1 MNMNGNA
8 RCYVWDDIIDVE
20 YVSIIDGEGKEIIYP
35 LTAKTESIVA
45 KMEGAQLSTKRK
57 DFLDAKN
64 ELYYYKNR
72 IGNFYK
78 IDGVNQIESFSI
90 NYYDL
95 LMINMD
101 FTGTGGS
108 NARGW
113 QRDSYEYFDKLLKMY
128 PEAFS
133 PTNKDLIKN
142 RKGSPTIDVVFLNFL
157 PEEYRKQYSKYI
169 GQELIHHHAG
179 EGGQAFAVPAGVHVG
194 YGGVHNAE
202 KQFGIIANSDLQSRK
217 IQQAFDA
224 GFIVAGNDVWQ
235 SLESDDKFDRFVI
248 NGISTA
254 ATKYEFIQELKTDQ
268 EILDI
273 FDEFKKIYTIIV
285 NA

>member
-1 MNMNGNA
+1 MERLIPA
-8 RCYVWDDIIDVE
+8 E
-20 YVSIIDGEGKEIIYP
+20 
-35 LTAKTESIVA
+35 TERIVT
-45 KMEGAQLSTKRK
+45 KLEGAQLSTKRK
-57 DFLDAKN
+57 DFWDAKN
-64 ELYYYKNR
+64 ELYYYRNR
-72 IGNFYK
+72 LGNFYK
-78 IDGVNQIESFSI
+78 VKKVDQTESFSI

-128 PEAFS
+128 PKAFS
-133 PTNKDLIKN
+133 TTNTDLIKN
-142 RKGSPTIDVVFLNFL
+142 RKGNPKIDVDFLNFL
-157 PEEYRKQYSKYI
+157 PEEYRKQYANYI

-202 KQFGIIANSDLQSRK
+202 KQFGITANADIQTRK

-224 GFIVAGNDVWQ
+224 GFIAAGNDIWQ
-235 SLESDDKFDRFVI
+235 ALESDTKFDRFVI
-248 NGISTA
+248 NGISTSK
-254 ATKYEFIQELKTDQ
+254 TKYEFIGT
-268 EILDI
+268 
-273 FDEFKKIYTIIV
+273 
-285 NA
+285 